1 MKSPESP
8 LAVTPAGADPDA
20 WFDVKVI
27 YRQEHH
33 NIDIGAVPAVFKP
46 QVGPFNSPA
55 TKGLRHRP
63 VSRHFRLARSGPPR
77 RSRER
82 APGPARGKRSTPPGN
97 GRVGRVLCTPP
108 ESFLNRVWRIYR
120 TSSHRTIGPC
130 ADLGELSS
138 GTRGWPTPQSSCSRA
153 RTRA

>member
-55 TKGLRHRP
+55 TK
-63 VSRHFRLARSGPPR
+63 
-77 RSRER
+77 
-82 APGPARGKRSTPPGN
+82 RSTAPTRQPTFST
-97 GRVGRVLCTPP
+97 CA
-108 ESFLNRVWRIYR
+108 VW
-120 TSSHRTIGPC
+120 T
-130 ADLGELSS
+130 AAA
-138 GTRGWPTPQSSCSRA
+138 QS
-153 RTRA
+153 